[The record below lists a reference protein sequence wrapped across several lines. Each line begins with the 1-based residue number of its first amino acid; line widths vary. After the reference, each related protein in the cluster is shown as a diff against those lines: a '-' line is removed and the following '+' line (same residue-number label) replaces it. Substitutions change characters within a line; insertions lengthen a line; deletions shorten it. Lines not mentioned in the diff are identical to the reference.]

1 MQVSAARSFD
11 PTSIPFTAPKKS
23 LVRGRRRFG
32 GTTPRSI
39 DVARTTRVSAARG
52 YPPHPWKPP
61 ARHLRHDTRP
71 RRPGGPSRGRVTRFS
86 APPFFVPPRG
96 RSPPFSSHA
105 LTSPPSPSH
114 DPSLH
119 GHGGQRDGMLLQPRR
134 HALPVSEPVQA
145 QDRRVGRPRG
155 VAGMLHGEV
164 QAPALDHASA
174 LARRP
179 PRRPR
184 RPTRRARRR
193 HPAQVR
199 QQNARRA
206 ELRVQALSRFVHHGA
221 MRQGALRSASAG

>member
-1 MQVSAARSFD
+1 MSRE
-11 PTSIPFTAPKKS
+11 P
-23 LVRGRRRFG
+23 RGF
-32 GTTPRSI
+32 
-39 DVARTTRVSAARG
+39 
-52 YPPHPWKPP
+52 
-61 ARHLRHDTRP
+61 
-71 RRPGGPSRGRVTRFS
+71 
-86 APPFFVPPRG
+86 PPRG
-96 RSPPFSSHA
+96 GIHHTHGSPRRGIFGTIRAQGDPAAPPAGVSPDLVPLPFSCHHEAQSPPFSSHA

-145 QDRRVGRPRG
+145 QDRRVGRRRG

-221 MRQGALRSASAG
+221 MRQGALRSASPG